1 MQLTQIG
8 TVESRYDTPAD
19 PFEMREKDSR
29 IIIHPDFAAGLY
41 DLDRCTHIQVLFG
54 LHLARGYDLR
64 TRNRLGEDKGVF
76 ATRSPR
82 RPSPIGLTTVE
93 LLGMDGTALHVRGLD
108 AMTGSPVYDIKPFVP
123 ALDGRGT
130 GPSMS
135 EEAKLQPRRDF
146 IDAIESNDATR
157 CLMKAAEI
165 HGHYCPGLA
174 LGVMASLCG
183 LRRPELG
190 GLHSDGM
197 EDLMAVV
204 ETNNCFSDGVQAVS
218 GCTLGNNAL
227 VYRDLGRTAVTFAR
241 RDREPAVRVRVRPD
255 FRTHLEQEESRFS
268 RIMARVVGQ
277 ESPGR
282 DDVTQYK
289 VQGRDAAFAMVRLP
303 FDDLLI
309 VEAVRPDL
317 PDRAVM
323 VPSALCPCCG
333 EPVMSTRTVAEG
345 VHRGRCLMCAGEHYS
360 QLDGRGIVTARVG
373 PERC

>member
-1 MQLTQIG
+1 
-8 TVESRYDTPAD
+8 
-19 PFEMREKDSR
+19 
-29 IIIHPDFAAGLY
+29 
-41 DLDRCTHIQVLFG
+41 
-54 LHLARGYDLR
+54 
-64 TRNRLGEDKGVF
+64 
-76 ATRSPR
+76 
-82 RPSPIGLTTVE
+82 
-93 LLGMDGTALHVRGLD
+93 
-108 AMTGSPVYDIKPFVP
+108 MTGSPVYDIKPFVP

-241 RDREPAVRVRVRPD
+241 RDREPAVRVRLRPD

-345 VHRGRCLMCAGEHYS
+345 THRGLCLVCAKEQYG